1 MPVYFRKAKPFPW
14 MGGGDC
20 GKRKRTSRKEEMKG
34 DETDVRLGDC
44 EMLKCCTVYIPCASG
59 LCVGVSK

>member
-20 GKRKRTSRKEEMKG
+20 RKRTSRKEEMKG
-34 DETDVRLGDC
+34 DETDVGEL
-44 EMLKCCTVYIPCASG
+44 LQCCIYCASLASELG
-59 LCVGVSK
+59 